1 MASAASKMVGKV
13 GTPISRGAGKA
24 VSEGS
29 NNPNRNQV
37 LQKEARRNPELYVRY
52 TLITGS

>member
-29 NNPNRNQV
+29 NNPNKNQV

-52 TLITGS
+52 ALIIGF